1 VSQREVPTISVKLW
15 RDDAI
20 VLFDWLKRTDLNSVP
35 IEHPA
40 EKQALTD
47 LLTRLEGFT
56 EVPYGKSGEGLT
68 QEEIH
73 AAREAVAK
81 DMDW

>member
-1 VSQREVPTISVKLW
+1 VSQREVPTVSLKIW

-20 VLFDWLKRTDLNSVP
+20 VLFDWLMRTDLNSVP

-56 EVPYGKSGEGLT
+56 DVPYGTSAQGLT
-68 QEEIH
+68 QEEIDQ
-73 AAREAVAK
+73 ARAAVAG